1 VKLAKDMGAEDGKGQ
16 IIKELSNVEYNFDD
30 YLVYDGPSE
39 KHGEWVQSKVRG
51 VQAAIV
57 TVPLI
62 QAYDEAYKSVK
73 RGGRIIAL
81 ALPKDNISVP
91 PATFIMREIQLIG
104 SFVGTRKDIQE
115 ALELAKLR
123 QITCKVE
130 KCKLEDIN
138 EVFENMRNFKISGR
152 IVIDF
157 TAK

>member
-1 VKLAKDMGAEDGKGQ
+1 MGAEDGKGQ

>member
-1 VKLAKDMGAEDGKGQ
+1 MKLAKDMGAEDGKGQ

-39 KHGEWVQSKVRG
+39 KHGEWVQAKVRG

-91 PATFIMREIQLIG
+91 SATFIMREIQLIG

-115 ALELAKLR
+115 ALELAKFR